1 VIFVRYRHYFQLLCR
16 PGRAPVHVFSA
27 NSQRNW
33 KRRDAISSTAAAQR
47 RPTSNAKPHHERAE
61 QRASGSPAEQCE
73 GAGLVH
79 IAAEPPHDG
88 GDLHDRAQPEEFV
101 RA

>member
-1 VIFVRYRHYFQLLCR
+1 MNELSSVLREVL
-16 PGRAPVHVFSA
+16 RALGV
-27 NSQRNW
+27 
-33 KRRDAISSTAAAQR
+33 
-47 RPTSNAKPHHERAE
+47 
-61 QRASGSPAEQCE
+61 EQCE